1 MAPRAPGAPAPLPT
15 LGGCCG
21 VGRVEVRAVDP
32 SRSGSGGRSE
42 SIRLALAS
50 ESVGWRGSR
59 AEGRARARS
68 IRVRVTR
75 QLTTRRGHTASL
87 HLGAE
92 AWAAPRLAPCAERAS
107 PTDGPLQP
115 PRRNGFRVVRA
126 VGGRGRR
133 SAAGRVGARSRRCGR
148 PRVLKRRTGWQQRG
162 SAARRASGFSLAA
175 GDAVRRKA
183 FKERQVPCLSNSDDM
198 DDECIEFIL
207 CGRRVR
213 SERDWTQNSRRK
225 CGSLKKTGRNLA
237 GSKHRL
243 PRKKEPRQC
252 YRNYSARVRCHLTI
266 IYLPDYSS
274 GFATVDSCCQDATQ
288 NVRHPALSRQHP
300 RAGNDEGFRKAGF
313 QV

>member
-1 MAPRAPGAPAPLPT
+1 MAPRFFAAAPRAPPRGARFWRPAPRAPQRPCQPWVGVHAGS
-15 LGGCCG
+15 GGWRCARSI
-21 VGRVEVRAVDP
+21 RVVVVRAADP
-32 SRSGSGGRSE
+32 SRSDSE
-42 SIRLALAS
+42 SSALAS

-75 QLTTRRGHTASL
+75 PLTTRRGHTASL

-107 PTDGPLQP
+107 PTDCP

-183 FKERQVPCLSNSDDM
+183 
-198 DDECIEFIL
+198 
-207 CGRRVR
+207 
-213 SERDWTQNSRRK
+213 
-225 CGSLKKTGRNLA
+225 
-237 GSKHRL
+237 
-243 PRKKEPRQC
+243 
-252 YRNYSARVRCHLTI
+252 
-266 IYLPDYSS
+266 
-274 GFATVDSCCQDATQ
+274 
-288 NVRHPALSRQHP
+288 
-300 RAGNDEGFRKAGF
+300 
-313 QV
+313 